1 MPKIVY
7 VALAADI
14 LHVGHINILK
24 KASKLGN
31 VTVGLLTD
39 SAINEYKKLPI
50 LSYSKRLSIIS
61 NLKFVHKVIKQNEMD
76 YRPNLRKIK
85 PDFVVHGNDW
95 KRGILSNTRKQVIK
109 ELKKW
114 SGKLVEIPYTRN
126 ISSTAIKKEIQ
137 ESSNF
142 QINRISLL
150 RRLISTKKIVR
161 VLESH
166 SALTGII
173 AEETKVSS
181 IKNIEEFDCL
191 WSSSL
196 TESLI
201 RGKPDNQSVSLETRI
216 SALSELMDVTVKPV
230 IFDADNGGRIE
241 HLPYTINSLE
251 RQGVSAIVIED
262 KIGLKKN
269 SLFKNQSNA
278 QQDSIKNFCK
288 KIKKIISLRKSKDF
302 LVVARIE
309 SFILGKGLNDAIN
322 RAESYSKAGADA
334 IVIHSKES
342 SPKQVFSFAKK
353 FKKNKFFIPMIAIP
367 SSYSK
372 TLEKELIANKFS
384 VVIYANHMLR
394 SAYKAMKK
402 TALTILKKKRSYES
416 EANLSSIKEIINLKE
431 F

>member
-1 MPKIVY
+1 MPKTVY

-50 LSYSKRLSIIS
+50 LSYSKRLSVIS

-126 ISSTAIKKEIQ
+126 ISSTAIKKEIL

-181 IKNIEEFDCL
+181 VKNIEEFDCL

-288 KIKKIISLRKSKDF
+288 KIKTIISLRKSKDF

>member
-85 PDFVVHGNDW
+85 PDFVVHGDDW

-126 ISSTAIKKEIQ
+126 ISSTAIKKEIL
-137 ESSNF
+137 ESGNF
-142 QINRISLL
+142 QTNRISLL
-150 RRLISTKKIVR
+150 RRLILTKKIVR

-173 AEETKVSS
+173 AEESKVSS
-181 IKNIEEFDCL
+181 AKNIEEFDCL

-216 SALSELMDVTVKPV
+216 SALSELMDVTIKPV

-278 QQDSIKNFCK
+278 HQDSIKNFCK
-288 KIKKIISLRKSKDF
+288 KIKKIKSLRKSKDF
-302 LVVARIE
+302 LIVARIE

-322 RAESYSKAGADA
+322 RAENYSKAGADA

-342 SPKQVFSFAKK
+342 NPKQVFSFAKK

-402 TALTILKKKRSYES
+402 TALTILKNKRSYES
-416 EANLSSIKEIINLKE
+416 EANLSSVKEIISLKE